1 MSRPGHRLGKGNEAF
16 GFWGRQSLRLKAEC
30 DEEEDG
36 GGVRGRPR
44 FRVPGCPGVTLYDG
58 SNQHEEVV
66 SANDWRPNSSS
77 SMVPED
83 HEKGAAGLCEG
94 EC

>member
-1 MSRPGHRLGKGNEAF
+1 M
-16 GFWGRQSLRLKAEC
+16 RLKAEC
-30 DEEEDG
+30 DEDEDG

-44 FRVPGCPGVTLYDG
+44 FRVPGGPGVTLYDG

-66 SANDWRPNSSS
+66 SANDWRPKSSS
-77 SMVPED
+77 SMVPEVQ
-83 HEKGAAGLCEG
+83 EKGAAGLCDEG